1 MDKIEQLLELIVQQP
16 EWESYRQFCSVL
28 DFWQTLVGEK
38 IANNTRPLSIVR
50 NVLWVATS
58 NSAWAQSLSMQ
69 RYTLLKKLN
78 AQLSDRH
85 LLDIRFSSAQWHQ
98 KTNLTKDAIATEQ
111 IINNHPSHI
120 DLDSSQL
127 SLDRLPKNNNPEAAL
142 QRWSQI
148 IKRRS
153 QHLPLCPQCDCHTPE
168 GEIERWGLCCH
179 CVAKKWSEKSKNA
192 FEDNI

>member
-1 MDKIEQLLELIVQQP
+1 MDKIEQLLGLIVQKP
-16 EWESYRQFCSVL
+16 EWESYRQFCSVV

-38 IANNTRPLSIVR
+38 IANNTRPLYIVR

-69 RYTLLKKLN
+69 RYTMLKRLN

-98 KTNLTKDAIATEQ
+98 KTNLTKDAIATEKTT
-111 IINNHPSHI
+111 NNHPSRI
-120 DLDSSQL
+120 DLDSTQL

-153 QHLPLCPQCDCHTPE
+153 QHLPLCPQCHCHTPK

-179 CVAKKWSEKSKNA
+179 CVAKKWSKKSKNI
-192 FEDNI
+192 FEENI